1 MSGIDEC
8 LREAMTLP
16 GARGAALVEW
26 ISGLSLGQAGDAP
39 GGDPETAAAETAEF
53 ARMAV
58 EHSAFEPAEP
68 RGLPRGG
75 TAGPAARSGPADT
88 AKGLP
93 VEDVI
98 VVTRTGYHLL
108 RFVEAPFDGGV
119 FLHLW
124 LDREHANLA
133 LAMMRVRDLAERLV
147 LA

>member
-1 MSGIDEC
+1 
-8 LREAMTLP
+8 MTLP

-26 ISGLSLGQAGDAP
+26 ISGLSLGQVGDAP

-58 EHSAFEPAEP
+58 EHSAFEPAESL
-68 RGLPRGG
+68 GLPQGATTG
-75 TAGPAARSGPADT
+75 PAAPAARSGPAAPSGPAGT

>member
-26 ISGLSLGQAGDAP
+26 ISGLSLGRVGETP
-39 GGDPETAAAETAEF
+39 GGDPEAAAAEAAEL

-58 EHSAFEPAEP
+58 EHGVFEPAET
-68 RGLPRGG
+68 LD
-75 TAGPAARSGPADT
+75 GPSGPGAQD
-88 AKGLP
+88 AGKGLP

-98 VVTRTGYHLL
+98 LVTRTGYHLL
-108 RFVEAPFDGGV
+108 RYVEAPFDGGV

-124 LDREHANLA
+124 LDRDQANLA
-133 LAMMRVRDLAERLV
+133 LAMRHVRDLAERLV
-147 LA
+147 LV

>member
-26 ISGLSLGQAGDAP
+26 ISGLSLGRVGDAP
-39 GGDPETAAAETAEF
+39 GGDHEAAAAETAEF

-58 EHSAFEPAEP
+58 EHAVFEPADALD
-68 RGLPRGG
+68 GSTD
-75 TAGPAARSGPADT
+75 TAVA

-93 VEDVI
+93 VEDII

-108 RFVEAPFDGGV
+108 RYVEAPFDGGV

-124 LDREHANLA
+124 LDRSHANLA
-133 LAMMRVRDLAERLV
+133 LAMLRVRDLAERLV
-147 LA
+147 LV

>member
-1 MSGIDEC
+1 VSGIDEC

-26 ISGLSLGQAGDAP
+26 ISGLSLGRLGDAP
-39 GGDPETAAAETAEF
+39 GGDHEAAAAETAEF

-58 EHSAFEPAEP
+58 EHAVFEPSDP
-68 RGLPRGG
+68 HDGPQDP
-75 TAGPAARSGPADT
+75 AGARE
-88 AKGLP
+88 GLP

-108 RFVEAPFDGGV
+108 RYVEAPFDGGV

-124 LDREHANLA
+124 LDRTQGNLA
-133 LAMMRVRDLAERLV
+133 LAMLRVRDLAERLV
-147 LA
+147 LV

>member
-1 MSGIDEC
+1 
-8 LREAMTLP
+8 MTLP

-26 ISGLSLGQAGDAP
+26 ISGLSLGQVGDAP

-68 RGLPRGG
+68 LGSPRGG
-75 TAGPAARSGPADT
+75 TTEPAAPAAASGPADT